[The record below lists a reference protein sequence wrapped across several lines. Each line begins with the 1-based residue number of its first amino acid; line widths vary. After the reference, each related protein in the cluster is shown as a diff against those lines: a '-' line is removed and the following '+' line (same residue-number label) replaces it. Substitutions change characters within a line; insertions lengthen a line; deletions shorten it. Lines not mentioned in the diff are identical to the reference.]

1 MPQNQHHRRHLSQL
15 VRLNLEIAT
24 MFIPPRQSP
33 PKTAKTLITIQ
44 KKSSTIPSTPVG
56 VLHNFAAMAK
66 VLNLQ
71 VIEMWIQDVH
81 SFDLVEHYV
90 SESLPKEYV
99 ERVSNY
105 HCGALENNTS
115 RSLCK
120 QALKS
125 NTNYY
130 WISKQDRRLH
140 SEMKFHTALSFR
152 IPQGELFSCDI
163 FVVAYAI
170 NFITFMESKMNYVVL
185 MSYGAALAMYSPTLY
200 HVDARDTNTESGD
213 SADNNKIS
221 CAPMQDGKP
230 IQIRLLQDE
239 KLVSC
244 RSVISALSETVV
256 LSSVSCSDLGDAIGA
271 SSEGRGETNV
281 FDDDRIEN
289 NREVHGSNRQFQQKR
304 TDVVPPAAHAY
315 QPELG
320 RKDYVDRTMT
330 QFMSVLKV
338 PMNDG
343 GKTTGGNIKP
353 KVTNSAAM
361 FRSSILDNLLFPS
374 ATPVTGE
381 SPSRATSSEPPPAPP
396 LTAPPPST
404 TTKASPP
411 AAVTFAHLQS
421 APPKA
426 KTTAMTPDQK
436 GLRDMES
443 GSVVSGGSS
452 FQFVS
457 VQNLFLK

>member
-1 MPQNQHHRRHLSQL
+1 M
-15 VRLNLEIAT
+15 
-24 MFIPPRQSP
+24 PPRQSP
-33 PKTAKTLITIQ
+33 SKTAKTLITIQ
-44 KKSSTIPSTPVG
+44 KKSLVTPTTPIG
-56 VLHNFAAMAK
+56 VLHNFTAMSK
-66 VLNLQ
+66 VLNVQ
-71 VIEMWIQDVH
+71 VIEMWVQDVH

-125 NTNYY
+125 STNYY

-170 NFITFMESKMNYVVL
+170 NFITFMESKMNYVAL
-185 MSYGAALAMYSPTLY
+185 MSYGAALAMYSPSLY
-200 HVDARDTNTESGD
+200 HIDSREINTDGD
-213 SADNNKIS
+213 SADHNKIS
-221 CAPMQDGKP
+221 CAPMSDEKP
-230 IQIRLLQDE
+230 IQIRLLQE
-239 KLVSC
+239 KTESWPSN
-244 RSVISALSETVV
+244 RSVISGLTDQSATVV
-256 LSSVSCSDLGDAIGA
+256 VSSVSCSDLDDGGA
-271 SSEGRGETNV
+271 VNV
-281 FDDDRIEN
+281 FKDDFVPKKSE
-289 NREVHGSNRQFQQKR
+289 EVP
-304 TDVVPPAAHAY
+304 VVLKNSRPSAEHLY

-320 RKDYVDRTMT
+320 EKEYVDRTMNH
-330 QFMSVLKV
+330 FMSALSK
-338 PMNDG
+338 PMSNEGGKTEG
-343 GKTTGGNIKP
+343 GKTTEGGNTAGGNAKP
-353 KVTNSAAM
+353 KGSNVASI
-361 FRSSILDNLLFPS
+361 FRSSILDNLFFPAPVANEKCSPDVSSISPPS
-374 ATPVTGE
+374 A
-381 SPSRATSSEPPPAPP
+381 PSALPPSAAT
-396 LTAPPPST
+396 PST
-404 TTKASPP
+404 TTKVSPP
-411 AAVTFAHLQS
+411 GAVTFSHLQS
-421 APPKA
+421 TSSSSKT
-426 KTTAMTPDQK
+426 KTTTMDPEQK